1 MHCGHKISKARRVLG
16 LNRTAAPPSADYSDT
31 WKQCKQNHARC
42 NSSQIQFL
50 QDFKNQMLDAIKVS
64 SISHQNGLFINSCFA
79 HCQSEKQETW
89 FADNSSR
96 TGMIE

>member
-1 MHCGHKISKARRVLG
+1 MHDVIHHRSNFCKVIYFAWSLNLWINIHFELEHMIHIYSG
-16 LNRTAAPPSADYSDT
+16 LS
-31 WKQCKQNHARC
+31 
-42 NSSQIQFL
+42 FL
-50 QDFKNQMLDAIKVS
+50 CYGTDFKNQMLDAIKVS